1 MCGHPLHESAFPG
14 IGLNS
19 KGLPKSLGPILPL
32 INGDKWDKR
41 FVLSML
47 SISRAIPC
55 RGTVSTQEIE
65 DPGKPVPQSTID
77 DLIQTL
83 YMLNWRIDRPV
94 WTRHHYS
101 LKAGPN
107 GQAMMGSIFDAHHLS
122 DDDLENLRILGSSDA
137 LIENIKSIRSNISI
151 EAWNNEFH
159 WKDKSLLRKLST
171 VSDPEAK
178 ERVIAILDYWSQ
190 TALKPL
196 HDSLMRFLKKIPGDL
211 TYNQLGSQ
219 GVLPKTGPYYS
230 MDLHAATDTFP
241 VLVQTKVLEV
251 LVGSKEYAQ
260 AWEAIMVGKPFA
272 TSWGPP
278 VKYGR
283 GQPIGAYS
291 SWAMFAITHH
301 LVVRTAARLAGY
313 NPYQFDKYCL
323 LGDDIV
329 IADTAVAEIYKEL
342 MSSLGVTLSP
352 TKTHVSDDTWEFA
365 KRWYQAGDEISGIQ
379 LKAFMEVSNWA
390 EAGEILRTSLSRW
403 SIDPLDMEPRSI
415 SQYLQSLG
423 QRPRDCNK
431 VLRFLHLP
439 LKADTEEV
447 KASKSEWLASSLL
460 QEVFGCF
467 PRHEMKKMFILTS
480 LGEIKASLMESGIK
494 KVFAKGQNFM
504 SALQASPIL
513 GSLDQSLLVSLPP
526 VSAVRSEMIELQDTF
541 NKMKELYMGDVSEI
555 YLGQVML
562 SMSDPSRILAKRS
575 AKMVIGA
582 KASIVNKY
590 KFWTKDYLRT
600 RSHLLSDDSAPQ

>member
-1 MCGHPLHESAFPG
+1 MKAQGNLNTVKRIKAIRLHVTRYMCGHPLHKSAFPG

-55 RGTVSTQEIE
+55 RGTVSTLEIE

-94 WTRHHYS
+94 WTRYHYS

-122 DDDLENLRILGSSDA
+122 DDDLENLKILGSSDA
-137 LIENIKSIRSNISI
+137 LIENIKSIRSNIST

-178 ERVIAILDYWSQ
+178 ERVIAVLDYWSQ

-241 VLVQTKVLEV
+241 VLVQRKVLEV
-251 LVGSKEYAQ
+251 LVESKEYAH
-260 AWEAIMVGKPFA
+260 A
-272 TSWGPP
+272 
-278 VKYGR
+278 
-283 GQPIGAYS
+283 
-291 SWAMFAITHH
+291 
-301 LVVRTAARLAGY
+301 
-313 NPYQFDKYCL
+313 
-323 LGDDIV
+323 
-329 IADTAVAEIYKEL
+329 
-342 MSSLGVTLSP
+342 
-352 TKTHVSDDTWEFA
+352 
-365 KRWYQAGDEISGIQ
+365 
-379 LKAFMEVSNWA
+379 
-390 EAGEILRTSLSRW
+390 
-403 SIDPLDMEPRSI
+403 
-415 SQYLQSLG
+415 
-423 QRPRDCNK
+423 
-431 VLRFLHLP
+431 
-439 LKADTEEV
+439 
-447 KASKSEWLASSLL
+447 
-460 QEVFGCF
+460 
-467 PRHEMKKMFILTS
+467 
-480 LGEIKASLMESGIK
+480 
-494 KVFAKGQNFM
+494 
-504 SALQASPIL
+504 
-513 GSLDQSLLVSLPP
+513 
-526 VSAVRSEMIELQDTF
+526 
-541 NKMKELYMGDVSEI
+541 
-555 YLGQVML
+555 
-562 SMSDPSRILAKRS
+562 
-575 AKMVIGA
+575 
-582 KASIVNKY
+582 
-590 KFWTKDYLRT
+590 
-600 RSHLLSDDSAPQ
+600 